1 MMDLPLTYKDI
12 IKILPHR
19 PPFLFVDMIT
29 ELELGERVVGIKNVT
44 IDEPFF
50 EGHFPGNPIMP
61 GVLVIEAMAQ
71 VGGIL
76 AKLSVPESMNL
87 EGGKAIYFA
96 AIDKVKFRK
105 PIVPGD
111 QILFEVIAIR
121 KGTKIWK
128 MKGKAMVNKEIVAE
142 AELVAAIG

>member
-1 MMDLPLTYKDI
+1 MDLPLTYKDI

-19 PPFLFVDMIT
+19 RPFLFVDMIT

-76 AKLSVPESMNL
+76 ARLSVPKSMKIES
-87 EGGKAIYFA
+87 GKAIYFA
-96 AIDKVKFRK
+96 AIDKAKFRK

-111 QILFEVIAIR
+111 QILFELAAIR

-128 MKGKAMVNKEIVAE
+128 MKGKAMVNNIVAAE
-142 AELVAAIG
+142 AELLAAIG

>member
-1 MMDLPLTYKDI
+1 MDLPLTYQDI

-19 PPFLFVDMIT
+19 PPFLLVDMIT

-44 IDEPFF
+44 INEPFF

-76 AKLSVPESMNL
+76 ARLSVPESMNL
-87 EGGKAIYFA
+87 DAGKAIYFA

-105 PIVPGD
+105 PVVPGD
-111 QILFEVIAIR
+111 RIVFELTALR
-121 KGTKIWK
+121 KGTKVWK
-128 MKGKAMVNKEIVAE
+128 MKGKAIVNEELVAE

>member
-1 MMDLPLTYKDI
+1 MDLPLTYKDI

-29 ELELGERVVGIKNVT
+29 ELKLGEMVVGIKNVT

-71 VGGIL
+71 VGGVL
-76 AKLSVPESMNL
+76 ARLSVPKSMKSAEIQN
-87 EGGKAIYFA
+87 IYFA

-105 PIVPGD
+105 PILPGH
-111 QILFEVIAIR
+111 QIIFEVNALR
-121 KGTKIWK
+121 KGTRIWK
-128 MKGKAMVNKEIVAE
+128 MHGKAMVNNEIAAE
-142 AELVAAIG
+142 AEFMAAIG

>member
-1 MMDLPLTYKDI
+1 MDLPLTYSDI

-19 PPFLFVDMIT
+19 PPFLLVDMIT

-44 IDEPFF
+44 INEPFF

-76 AKLSVPESMNL
+76 ARLSEPESMKL
-87 EGGKAIYFA
+87 GGSKAIYFA
-96 AIDKVKFRK
+96 AMDKVKFRK
-105 PIVPGD
+105 PVAPGD
-111 QILFEVIAIR
+111 QIIFELIAMR

-128 MKGKAMVNKEIVAE
+128 MKGRAMVKKELVAE

>member
-1 MMDLPLTYKDI
+1 MDLPLTYQDI

-19 PPFLFVDMIT
+19 PPFLLVDMIT

-44 IDEPFF
+44 INEPFF

-71 VGGIL
+71 VGGML
-76 AKLSVPESMNL
+76 ARMSVPESMNL
-87 EGGKAIYFA
+87 DASKAIYFA
-96 AIDKVKFRK
+96 AIDKVKFRR
-105 PIVPGD
+105 PVFPGD
-111 QILFEVIAIR
+111 RIVFELTAMR

-128 MKGKAMVNKEIVAE
+128 MKGKAMVEEELVAE